1 MTAVNMR
8 PLFPR
13 LAQAIVLATAIAA
26 GTALAADPQAS
37 RFYEDALQRFDKQDF
52 KGSIIQLKNALEID
66 RGMLPVH
73 LLMGR
78 ALLEDGQPAAAQAAL
93 TEAMRLGV
101 ARAEA
106 VLPLAQSLLDQGQA
120 AMLLSDS
127 RFSVAGLPT
136 EPQYR
141 LLLLKSGAAADL
153 GNAREAMSLVDQAR
167 KLRPADPDSW
177 LAEVTLQIRSRDFDR
192 AVAAA
197 DRAMALAP
205 GVANV
210 EYQRAQIDHARG
222 DLKGALAGYGRALSL
237 DADHVDAL
245 LSRVGLLIDMNR
257 PDEARRD
264 VARLRELAPQDPR
277 AVFLGALLAEK
288 AGDAVGARKALQ
300 EVTALVDPV
309 PIEYIRYKA
318 QVLMLAGLSHY
329 GLGEREAAKP
339 YLEAY
344 RNLDPRGGVSK
355 LLARILLAEG
365 KVEPAMQALD
375 DYLQAHPQDAQAQA
389 LMASALM
396 SSGRTG
402 RATQVAR
409 SGLQAQENPALRAAL
424 GLSLMGGGQ
433 LADAVQELEA
443 AWKQDP
449 RQLQAAAALVGL
461 YIQRGDGRKSL
472 ELAQTLVQ
480 RQPKDARMHALLA
493 QAKLGNN
500 DAAGARVALDAALQ
514 LEPDLRSAQLQLAR
528 LDAAQGRFDAAQ
540 TRLDGMLLKSERDA
554 EILFEL
560 AVVAQRRGRSD
571 DAKRLLEQAILHGPP
586 QDMKPSLALAD
597 LHLRAGRAP
606 DAIAVVKAMAVKVPS
621 DPKAQVAVARMQLA
635 GKDRDGAR
643 VSLGIATRLANFDPE
658 VQLEIG
664 LLQVAAGN
672 LPGAAY
678 SLDKSLKGRPDFLPA
693 LAALAEVEVRSGR
706 LDEAETLA
714 RGILQKHPQRAL
726 GHTLVGDVAW
736 ARQQPAAAIERYR
749 QAHRAEPSAASLLK
763 LTAALEASGKA
774 PAAAELLTAWRRQ
787 KPDDL
792 RVARSLAGVQMRRG
806 EYVAAR
812 ATLEQLLKV
821 QPADAGLLNELA
833 NVLLVLDAKAAVPI
847 AEQAVAAAPGNPAVI
862 DTLGWVLFNNGQID
876 RALQLLRDARLRK
889 PDDPTIRYHLAAAL
903 AKSGRQGEARTELQ
917 AALAGS
923 PRFEGDAEARTLL
936 KSLR

>member
-1 MTAVNMR
+1 MLAVNMR
-8 PLFPR
+8 PSLYR
-13 LAQAIVLATAIAA
+13 STRAILLALAFVAGAA
-26 GTALAADPQAS
+26 MAADPRAS
-37 RFYEDALQRFDKQDF
+37 RFYEDALQRYDARDF

-66 RGMLPVH
+66 RSMLPVH

-78 ALLEDGQPAAAQAAL
+78 ALLEDGQPAAAEAAL
-93 TEAMRLGV
+93 AEALRLGV

-106 VLPLAQSLLDQGQA
+106 VLPLAQSMLDQGRA
-120 AMLLSDS
+120 ATVLSDP
-127 RFSVAGLPT
+127 RFSVPGLPA

-177 LAEVTLQIRSRDFDR
+177 LAEVALQIRSRDFER
-192 AVAAA
+192 AVIAA

-210 EYQRAQIDHARG
+210 EYQRAQVDHARG
-222 DLKGALAGYGRALSL
+222 DLKGAQAGYSRALAR

-245 LSRVGLLIDMNR
+245 LSRAGLLIDIGR
-257 PDEARRD
+257 LEEARRD
-264 VARLRELAPQDPR
+264 VARLRELTPMDPR
-277 AVFLGALLAEK
+277 AVFLEALLAEK
-288 AGDAVGARKALQ
+288 AGDAERARKALQ

-309 PIEYIRYKA
+309 PIEYIRYKP
-318 QVLMLAGLSHY
+318 QVLMLAGLAHF

-344 RNLDPRGGVSK
+344 RSLDPRGGVSK

-365 KVEPAMQALD
+365 KVEQAMQALD
-375 DYLQAHPQDAQAQA
+375 DYLQAHPQDGQAQA

-396 SSGRTG
+396 ASGRTS

-433 LADAVQELEA
+433 LSDAVKELEA

-461 YIQRGDGRKSL
+461 YIQRGDRQKAL
-472 ELAQTLVQ
+472 DLAQALVQ
-480 RQPKDARMHALLA
+480 RQPKNSRMQAILA
-493 QAKLGNN
+493 QAKLGNG
-500 DAAGARVALDAALQ
+500 DAAGARAALEVALQ
-514 LEPDLRSAQLQLAR
+514 LEPDLRSAQLQIAR

-540 TRLDGMLLKSERDA
+540 LRLNGLLVQNDRDA
-554 EILFEL
+554 EVLFEL

-571 DAKRLLEQAILHGPP
+571 DAQRLLEQAILHGSP
-586 QDMKPSLALAD
+586 QDMRPSLALAD

-606 DAIAVVKAMAVKVPS
+606 EAVATAKAMAVKVPS
-621 DPKAQVAVARMQLA
+621 EPKAQVAVARMQLA
-635 GKDRDGAR
+635 GKDLDGAR
-643 VSLGIATRLANFDPE
+643 VSLGVATRLANFDPE

-664 LLQVAAGN
+664 LLQIAAGN
-672 LPGAAY
+672 LDGAAY

-693 LAALAEVEVRSGR
+693 VAALTEVEVRSGR

-726 GHTLVGDVAW
+726 GHTLLGDVAW
-736 ARQQPAAAIERYR
+736 ARQQRSAAIERYR
-749 QAHRAEPSAASLLK
+749 QAHRAEPSATSLLK
-763 LTAALEASGKA
+763 LTAALEIAGKA
-774 PAAAELLTAWRRQ
+774 PAAAELLVAWQRQ
-787 KPDDL
+787 NPTDL
-792 RVARSLAGVQMRRG
+792 RVSRALAGVQMRRG
-806 EYVAAR
+806 DNAAAR
-812 ATLEQLLKV
+812 TTLEQLLKA
-821 QPADAGLLNELA
+821 QPTDASLLNELA
-833 NVLLVLDAKAAVPI
+833 NVLLALDAKAAVPV
-847 AEQAVAAAPGNPAVI
+847 AERAAAAAPGNPAII
-862 DTLGWVLFNNGQID
+862 DTLGWVLFNNGQVD

-903 AKSGRQGEARTELQ
+903 AKSGRPAEARAELQ
-917 AALAGS
+917 AALAAS
-923 PRFEGDAEARTLL
+923 PRFEGDAAARSLL
-936 KSLR
+936 KSLP